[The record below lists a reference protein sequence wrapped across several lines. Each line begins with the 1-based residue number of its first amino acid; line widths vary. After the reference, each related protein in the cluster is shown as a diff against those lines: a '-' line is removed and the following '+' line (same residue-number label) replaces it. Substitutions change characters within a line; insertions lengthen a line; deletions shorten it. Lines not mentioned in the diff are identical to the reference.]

1 MDLTVY
7 DLVEESSS
15 NQKETNKTK
24 HYCCNSYNL
33 FIVHYV
39 ISKKLINILSE
50 ENSQLFS
57 HFFSYK
63 FDDFFVIRIWVQTYQ
78 KKIIVV

>member
-1 MDLTVY
+1 MMLI
-7 DLVEESSS
+7 EESCS

-24 HYCCNSYNL
+24 HNCGDSYKL

-39 ISKKLINILSE
+39 VLIKLINILSE

-63 FDDFFVIRIWVQTYQ
+63 FDDLFMVGLWI
-78 KKIIVV
+78 

>member
-1 MDLTVY
+1 MTLI
-7 DLVEESSS
+7 EESCS

-24 HYCCNSYNL
+24 HNCGDSYKL

-39 ISKKLINILSE
+39 MLIKLINILSE

-63 FDDFFVIRIWVQTYQ
+63 FDDFLMIRLRIQTYQ
-78 KKIIVV
+78 KKIIVI